1 MIYLVTGYQ
10 GAIGSFMCERLAV
23 LGHTMIRFGRAEL
36 ASVTAATNA
45 LAQQP
50 DPDIVFHFAA
60 DADVRKSF
68 DEPVETFRNNV
79 GCTAILLDALRVMAL
94 RPRVVLAS
102 TPEVYGPKSARGYRG
117 SPWPFYEDDP
127 MRPANAYAAS
137 KAAQE
142 ALVHAYG
149 QAYGIPYVITRAGSY
164 INPRRKDLALSAFAW
179 QIVDAERRG
188 DHFTLR
194 HGNLDTVRPWCD
206 ARDIIEAYLL
216 AAEKGFT
223 GQTYNVGAPPG
234 VATRL
239 GAVLDLLL
247 AQAKV
252 PVELK
257 LDPAL
262 LRPTDVT
269 YQALD
274 VSRFSR
280 LTGWEPKIPL
290 SDSLEWLLNTCRA
303 GGHAV

>member
-1 MIYLVTGYQ
+1 M
-10 GAIGSFMCERLAV
+10 R
-23 LGHTMIRFGRAEL
+23 R
-36 ASVTAATNA
+36 
-45 LAQQP
+45 
-50 DPDIVFHFAA
+50 
-60 DADVRKSF
+60 SF
-68 DEPVETFRNNV
+68 DTPVQVFRNNID
-79 GCTAILLDALRVMAL
+79 CTLHLLESLRALNL
-94 RPRVVLAS
+94 RPHFVLAS
-102 TPEVYGPKSARGYRG
+102 TPEVYGVNASLGA
-117 SPWPFYEDDP
+117 FQEDDP
-127 MRPANAYAAS
+127 LRPANPYAAS

-149 QAYGIPYVITRAGSY
+149 QAYDIPYVITRAGSY
-164 INPRRKDLALSAFAW
+164 INPRRKDLALSAFAR

-206 ARDIIEAYLL
+206 ARDIVEAYLL
-216 AAEKGFT
+216 AAEKGLT
-223 GQTYNVGAPPG
+223 GQTYNVGASPG

-274 VSRFSR
+274 VGRFSR

-290 SDSLEWLLNTCRA
+290 HDSLQWLLQSMRA
-303 GGHAV
+303 GGSTV